1 MNRLAGETSPYLL
14 QHAAN
19 PVEWYPWGEEALAR
33 ARAEDRPILLSIGY
47 SACHWCHVMAHE
59 SFEDAAT
66 ADVMNR
72 LFVNVKVD
80 REERPDLDAVYMNAV
95 VGMTGHGGWPMTV
108 FLTPAGEPFHGG
120 TYYPPEARH
129 GLPAFRQVLQAV
141 DRAWREQ
148 RQEVERVGANIR
160 DALRAAAD
168 IAPSSEPLHADLLTG
183 ALPALRSVY
192 DPNWGGFGGAPK
204 FPPASAVG
212 FLLRLHRRTGA
223 ADALGMAVD
232 TLDGMALGGMHD
244 LDRRRL
250 PPLLGRRCLARAA
263 LREDALRQ
271 RSARDGLS
279 GGVRGHGRAPPCRR
293 GRAHAR
299 LHAARAALARGRLR
313 LRPRRRHR
321 RRGGHHLRVDAGAA
335 ARGARRRP
343 GRVAATYYGVTAAGN
358 FEGGTTVLR
367 AHGAPPEDIAPIRS
381 ALLERRLQ
389 RPQPG
394 RDDKAIACWNGLAL
408 AALAEGGWRLNRPD
422 LLDAARDCAR
432 FLLGPMT
439 GVDGRLRRTYRDGSA
454 RIPAYLD
461 DHAAVCHGLI
471 ELALATGEPEW
482 LGPAR
487 RLADAAVAR
496 FADERNGG
504 FFQSASDAERLVA
517 PHKELDDNPTPS
529 GNSLLAHV
537 LIRLARIYAEPG
549 LEERA
554 AAAMRLAVD
563 GMRRAPHGF
572 GQMLSALDLH
582 LSDAAR
588 GGGGRARGRSGHP
601 RARRRGARRLPPDG
615 GVRVRRR
622 RRCRRDPAARGPPA
636 GRRRRRRLHLRAVRV
651 PGADDRSRR
660 RPGGDGGV
668 SAIDAW
674 RRAAGEEAVGRYVR
688 DGMRLGLGTGST
700 AGVMLE
706 ALAARIADGRLRDV
720 AGVPT
725 SDATAAACRS
735 LGIPLT
741 TLAETPELDVV
752 IDGADEIDP
761 GLDLI
766 KGLGGAHLREKVVA
780 SAGRLMV
787 VVADERKLVSRLGDA
802 RAAAGRGGRVR
813 PAGVRAAAA
822 RAGLGSDPAN
832 ACRRPALRHRRGQ
845 RDPRLPPRRLVRS
858 GGARGLRSGP
868 CPASSSTASSSASPA
883 PRLSAPPPASECSSA
898 GRPQPPLHDRHRL
911 GIAVDQDVA
920 APERRG
926 DGPQCP

>member
-14 QHAAN
+14 QHAEN
-19 PVEWYPWGEEALAR
+19 PVDWYPWGEEALAR

-59 SFEDAAT
+59 SFEDPAT
-66 ADVMNR
+66 AEVMNR

-120 TYYPPEARH
+120 TYFPPEPRH

-148 RQEVERVGANIR
+148 RQEVERVGKNIR

-168 IAPSSEPLHADLLTG
+168 IAPSSEPPDADLLTG

-192 DPNWGGFGGAPK
+192 RPELGRLRRRPQVPARVRRRL
-204 FPPASAVG
+204 PASAAPA
-212 FLLRLHRRTGA
+212 HRRGGCARNGGRHARRDGA
-223 ADALGMAVD
+223 RRHARPR
-232 TLDGMALGGMHD
+232 
-244 LDRRRL
+244 RRRL
-250 PPLLGRRCLARAA
+250 PPLLGRCAVARAA

-271 RSARDGLS
+271 RPAGDCLS
-279 GGVRGHGRAPPCRR
+279 GGVRGHGRAPPCRAVAER
-293 GRAHAR
+293 TLDFMLRE
-299 LHAARAALARGRLR
+299 LR
-313 LRPRRRHR
+313 LPE
-321 RRGGHHLRVDAGAA
+321 GGFASALDADTDGEEGTHLRVDACAA
-335 ARGARRRP
+335 ARGARRRS
-343 GRVAATYYGVTAAGN
+343 GAARATTYYGVTAEGN
-358 FEGGTTVLR
+358 FEGQRTVLR
-367 AHGAPPEDIAPIRS
+367 AHGAPPADIAAIRA

-394 RDDKAIACWNGLAL
+394 RDDKAIACWNGFAL
-408 AALAEGGWRLNRPD
+408 AALAEGGWRLKRPD
-422 LLDAARDCAR
+422 LLAAARDCAR

-439 GVDGRLRRTYRDGSA
+439 GDDGRLRRTYRDGSA

-537 LIRLARIYAEPG
+537 LIRLARIYAEPQ

-582 LSDAAR
+582 LST
-588 GGGGRARGRSGHP
+588 RARWRWSGPRPIRPPARSQTPCATASIRRWCTRSATAGTPPGSRCSRAAGPSTAPP
-601 RARRRGARRLPPDG
+601 RPTSASGSR
-615 GVRVRRR
+615 
-622 RRCRRDPAARGPPA
+622 A
-636 GRRRRRRLHLRAVRV
+636 GRR
-651 PGADDRSRR
+651 
-660 RPGGDGGV
+660 
-668 SAIDAW
+668 
-674 RRAAGEEAVGRYVR
+674 
-688 DGMRLGLGTGST
+688 
-700 AGVMLE
+700 
-706 ALAARIADGRLRDV
+706 
-720 AGVPT
+720 
-725 SDATAAACRS
+725 
-735 LGIPLT
+735 
-741 TLAETPELDVV
+741 
-752 IDGADEIDP
+752 
-761 GLDLI
+761 
-766 KGLGGAHLREKVVA
+766 
-780 SAGRLMV
+780 
-787 VVADERKLVSRLGDA
+787 
-802 RAAAGRGGRVR
+802 
-813 PAGVRAAAA
+813 
-822 RAGLGSDPAN
+822 
-832 ACRRPALRHRRGQ
+832 
-845 RDPRLPPRRLVRS
+845 
-858 GGARGLRSGP
+858 
-868 CPASSSTASSSASPA
+868 
-883 PRLSAPPPASECSSA
+883 
-898 GRPQPPLHDRHRL
+898 
-911 GIAVDQDVA
+911 
-920 APERRG
+920 
-926 DGPQCP
+926 

>member
-14 QHAAN
+14 QHAEN
-19 PVEWYPWGEEALAR
+19 PVDWYPWGAEALER

-66 ADVMNR
+66 AEVMNR
-72 LFVNVKVD
+72 LFVNIKVD

-120 TYYPPEARH
+120 TYYPPQARH

-148 RQEVERVGANIR
+148 RQEVERVGKNVR

-168 IAPSSEPLHADLLTG
+168 IAPSSEPLSEDLLTG

-223 ADALGMAVD
+223 ADALEMAAG

-244 LDRRRL
+244 LVGGGFHRYSVDAVWLVPHFEKMLYDNALLATAYLEGFAVTGERRHAAVAERTLDFMLRELRL
-250 PPLLGRRCLARAA
+250 PEGGFASALDADTDGEEGTTYVWTPAQ
-263 LREDALRQ
+263 LREALPADQ
-271 RSARDGLS
+271 ART
-279 GGVRGHGRAPPCRR
+279 
-293 GRAHAR
+293 
-299 LHAARAALARGRLR
+299 
-313 LRPRRRHR
+313 
-321 RRGGHHLRVDAGAA
+321 AA
-335 ARGARRRP
+335 A
-343 GRVAATYYGVTAAGN
+343 YYGVTEEGN
-358 FEGGTTVLR
+358 FEGATTVLR
-367 AHGAPPEDIAPIRS
+367 AQGEPPQDIEAIRA
-381 ALLERRLQ
+381 ALLERRLR

-408 AALAEGGWRLNRPD
+408 AALAEGGWRLGRPD
-422 LLDAARDCAR
+422 LLAAARDCAR

-439 GVDGRLRRTYRDGSA
+439 GDDGRLRRTYRDGSA

-471 ELALATGEPEW
+471 ELAIATGEPEW
-482 LGPAR
+482 LEPAR

-504 FFQSASDAERLVA
+504 FFQSAADAEQLVA

-537 LIRLARIYAEPG
+537 LTRLARIYAEPQ

-582 LSDAAR
+582 LSPPREVAVVGPAADPATRALADAVRDGFHPTVVYAFGDGADAAGIPLLEGR
-588 GGGGRARGRSGHP
+588 GPVGGAAAAYLCERFACRAP
-601 RARRRGARRLPPDG
+601 MT
-615 GVRVRRR
+615 
-622 RRCRRDPAARGPPA
+622 DPAA
-636 GRRRRRRLHLRAVRV
+636 
-651 PGADDRSRR
+651 
-660 RPGGDGGV
+660 
-668 SAIDAW
+668 
-674 RRAAGEEAVGRYVR
+674 
-688 DGMRLGLGTGST
+688 
-700 AGVMLE
+700 
-706 ALAARIADGRLRDV
+706 
-720 AGVPT
+720 
-725 SDATAAACRS
+725 
-735 LGIPLT
+735 
-741 TLAETPELDVV
+741 
-752 IDGADEIDP
+752 
-761 GLDLI
+761 
-766 KGLGGAHLREKVVA
+766 
-780 SAGRLMV
+780 
-787 VVADERKLVSRLGDA
+787 
-802 RAAAGRGGRVR
+802 
-813 PAGVRAAAA
+813 VRAAMAA
-822 RAGLGSDPAN
+822 
-832 ACRRPALRHRRGQ
+832 
-845 RDPRLPPRRLVRS
+845 
-858 GGARGLRSGP
+858 
-868 CPASSSTASSSASPA
+868 
-883 PRLSAPPPASECSSA
+883 
-898 GRPQPPLHDRHRL
+898 
-911 GIAVDQDVA
+911 
-920 APERRG
+920 
-926 DGPQCP
+926 